1 MDKKLSN
8 ELEVRA
14 AARTMMANARAQQ
27 LDTNTMIHQ
36 WLEENKDIQG
46 DDEQFRIL
54 ASLLSLP
61 EDQFALL
68 APVFLEEM
76 EHGYND
82 PATQLVLVQM
92 YNLQG
97 VKEEDLR
104 EEYFKLADAI
114 DEVADQFSA
123 QKRDFLKQMLF
134 LNLNVMAAAE
144 GIAKRIINIPIEL
157 CHPNAKM
164 PAYAHLTDAGM
175 DIYAL
180 EDITIAPGETVL
192 VPTGIKVALPAGY
205 ELQVRPKSGRCLKTK
220 LRVANTPGTIDAG
233 YRDEIGVI
241 IDNIDAPIRKIHIPD
256 NNRPLTIGD
265 IEFGQSYTIGKGEK
279 FAQLVLSEVPKVAW
293 YQVDSVTN
301 AEGENRNG
309 GFGSSSIYS
318 KEDPRYGSDL
328 V

>member
-1 MDKKLSN
+1 MDKKLAN

-14 AARTMMANARAQQ
+14 AARTMMADARAQQ
-27 LDTNTMIHQ
+27 FDTNTMIHQ

-54 ASLLSLP
+54 TSLLSLP

-175 DIYAL
+175 DVYAL
-180 EDITIAPGETVL
+180 EDITIAPGETRL

-241 IDNIDAPIRKIHIPD
+241 IDNIDAPIRKIHIPES
-256 NNRPLTIGD
+256 NRPLTIGD
-265 IEFGQSYTIGKGEK
+265 VEFGQSYTIGKGEK

-293 YQVDSVTN
+293 YQVESVANT
-301 AEGENRNG
+301 EGENRNG
-309 GFGSSSIYS
+309 GFGST
-318 KEDPRYGSDL
+318 GL
-328 V
+328 Q

>member
-1 MDKKLSN
+1 MDKKLAN

-14 AARTMMANARAQQ
+14 AARTMMADARAQQ

-114 DEVADQFSA
+114 DEVANQFSA

-175 DIYAL
+175 DVYAL
-180 EDITIAPGETVL
+180 EDITIAPGETRL

-241 IDNIDAPIRKIHIPD
+241 IDNIDAPIRKIHIPES
-256 NNRPLTIGD
+256 NRPLTIGD
-265 IEFGQSYTIGKGEK
+265 VEFGQSYTIGKGEK

-293 YQVDSVTN
+293 YQVESVANT
-301 AEGENRNG
+301 EGENRNG
-309 GFGSSSIYS
+309 GFGST
-318 KEDPRYGSDL
+318 GL
-328 V
+328 Q

>member
-68 APVFLEEM
+68 APVFIEEM
-76 EHGYND
+76 ELGYND

-309 GFGSSSIYS
+309 GFGST
-318 KEDPRYGSDL
+318 GL
-328 V
+328 Q

>member
-1 MDKKLSN
+1 MDKKLAN

-14 AARTMMANARAQQ
+14 AARTMMADARAQQ

-144 GIAKRIINIPIEL
+144 GVAKRIINIPIEL

-175 DIYAL
+175 DVYAL
-180 EDITIAPGETVL
+180 EDITIAPGETRL

-241 IDNIDAPIRKIHIPD
+241 IDNIDAPIRKIHIPES
-256 NNRPLTIGD
+256 NRPLTIGD
-265 IEFGQSYTIGKGEK
+265 VEFGQSYTIGKGEK

-293 YQVDSVTN
+293 YQVESVANT
-301 AEGENRNG
+301 EGENRNG
-309 GFGSSSIYS
+309 GFGST
-318 KEDPRYGSDL
+318 GL
-328 V
+328 Q

>member
-1 MDKKLSN
+1 MDKQLSN
-8 ELEVRA
+8 ELEVRT
-14 AARTMMANARAQQ
+14 AARTMLNNARAQQ
-27 LDTNTMIHQ
+27 LDTNMMIHQ

-46 DDEQFRIL
+46 NDEQFHIIAALL
-54 ASLLSLP
+54 ALP
-61 EDQFALL
+61 EEQFALL
-68 APVFLEEM
+68 SPVFLEEM

-97 VKEEDLR
+97 IKEEDLR
-104 EEYFKLADAI
+104 EEYLKLVDAI
-114 DEVADQFSA
+114 DALSDQWSA

-175 DIYAL
+175 DVYAL
-180 EDITIAPGETVL
+180 EDITIGPGETIL
-192 VPTGIKVALPAGY
+192 IPTGIKVALPAGY

-220 LRVANTPGTIDAG
+220 LRIANTPGTIDAG

-241 IDNIDAPIRKIHIPD
+241 IDNVDAPIRKIHIPES
-256 NNRPLTIGD
+256 NRPLTIGD

-279 FAQLVLSEVPKVAW
+279 FAQLVLNEVPKVAW
-293 YQVDSVTN
+293 YQVESVSN
-301 AEGENRNG
+301 IEGENRG
-309 GFGSSSIYS
+309 GG
-318 KEDPRYGSDL
+318 YGSTGL
-328 V
+328 K

>member
-192 VPTGIKVALPAGY
+192 IPTGIKVALPAGY

-309 GFGSSSIYS
+309 GFGST
-318 KEDPRYGSDL
+318 GL
-328 V
+328 Q